1 MPKEIFD
8 FYDRASLKSYNLDK
22 TMQYQLN
29 ILGSLDVFTRQ
40 HSENVASLVCRI
52 CQYLHCSKEFT
63 EYCTICAYLHD
74 IGKQFIPAS
83 ILQKQSALTSEE
95 FEIMKTHTT
104 IGYKICMDDLKLRPY
119 AAGPLY
125 HHEALNGTGYPNG
138 LTKEDIPYE
147 GQIIRVAD
155 EYDAI
160 VSKRQYKSHIGI
172 VDTLN
177 ILIDET
183 KPIKNSDVMKVLIE
197 ETKPEHN
204 SSGNVK
210 IPTLGKNNPIVV
222 KALIK
227 VIIDDTEYE
236 ISCIM
241 DYLKDLKP
249 EIKRLEEIEKYDK
262 KRLSSKNESK
272 QNYYLEGMKCL
283 LIGEE
288 TIDNYLEILNSYR
301 NIVKTQNEH
310 INKLFEEI
318 KTIKK
323 LKV

>member
-8 FYDRASLKSYNLDK
+8 FYDRTSLKSYNLDK

-29 ILGSLDVFTRQ
+29 ILGSLDVFTRK
-40 HSENVASLVCRI
+40 HSENVASIVCRI
-52 CQYLHCSKEFT
+52 CQYLHCSKDFT

-83 ILQKQSALTSEE
+83 ILQKQSALTDKE

-125 HHEALNGTGYPNG
+125 HHEALNGSGYPNG

-147 GQIIRVAD
+147 AQIIRVAD

-160 VSKRQYKSHIGI
+160 VSKRQYKSHIEI
-172 VDTLN
+172 TDTLN
-177 ILIDET
+177 ILVNE
-183 KPIKNSDVMKVLIE
+183 S
-197 ETKPEHN
+197 KPEYDT
-204 SSGNVK
+204 SEKAK
-210 IPTLGKNNPIVV
+210 IHTLGKVNPIIV
-222 KALIK
+222 KALFK

-241 DYLKDLKP
+241 DYLKDLKN
-249 EIKRLEEIEKYDK
+249 EIKRLEQIEKYDK
-262 KRLSSKNESK
+262 KRLSSNSDDKK
-272 QNYYLEGMKCL
+272 NYYLEGMKYL
-283 LIGEE
+283 LIGQE
-288 TIDNYLEILNSYR
+288 TVDNYIEVLNSYR
-301 NIVKTQNEH
+301 NIVKSKNEH
-310 INKLFEEI
+310 IDKLFNEI
-318 KTIKK
+318 KLIKK
-323 LKV
+323 LKI

>member
-8 FYDRASLKSYNLDK
+8 FYDKTSLKSYNLDQN
-22 TMQYQLN
+22 MQYQLN
-29 ILGSLDVFTRQ
+29 ILGSLDVFTRK
-40 HSENVASLVCRI
+40 HCENVASIVCRL
-52 CQYLHCSKEFT
+52 CQYLHCSKNFT

-74 IGKQFIPAS
+74 IGKQFIPPS
-83 ILQKQSALTSEE
+83 ILQKQGALTDEE
-95 FEIMKTHTT
+95 YKIMKSHTT
-104 IGYKICMDDLKLRPY
+104 IGYKICMNDPKLRPY
-119 AAGPLY
+119 AAGTIY

-138 LTKEDIPYE
+138 LTKDDIPYE

-160 VSKRQYKSHIGI
+160 VSKRQYKTHIGI

-183 KPIKNSDVMKVLIE
+183 KPFKPSNAVKGSIS

-204 SSGNVK
+204 PSGNVK
-210 IPTLGKNNPIVV
+210 VPTLGKNNPIVV

-241 DYLKDLKP
+241 DYLKELKS
-249 EIKRLEEIEKYDK
+249 EIKRLEEIEKYDN
-262 KRLSSKNESK
+262 KRLSANSEDKK
-272 QNYYLEGMKCL
+272 NYYLEGMKCL
-283 LIGEE
+283 LTGQE
-288 TIDNYLEILNSYR
+288 TVNNYSEVLEAYR
-301 NIVKTQNEH
+301 NIVKRKSEQ
-310 INKLFEEI
+310 IDKLFDEV
-318 KTIKK
+318 KTMKK
-323 LKV
+323 MKV